1 MKTSNKLLIA
11 FGAALILIPIF
22 CIAFVSRVY
31 FEKGDNTSRM
41 GDMDTYGNKPKN
53 ILKITGTGSAST
65 INIQGETKI
74 HLVIALTKS
83 EHLQVMTSDNLKD
96 LVDVKFDSV
105 GKMLIMVKNNS
116 QHSETYGRIA
126 ISAPDIKTID
136 VLGSNGIS
144 LQADMDSLSLNL
156 SDLELAQFQAATKVK
171 YLKVTAKNVKDVSFN
186 EINSLSATLELNN
199 SNVRSEL
206 GSFNNLDINSLG
218 NSTIELNGGNDGAP
232 AKTINNLKIN
242 TLGKS
247 DVKVLNMTI
256 NQCSGKF
263 SDSTIVQMPAINLNQ
278 MYRLKK

>member
-11 FGAALILIPIF
+11 FGAALILIPIL
-22 CIAFVSRVY
+22 CVAFVSRVY
-31 FEKGDNTSRM
+31 FESGDYGSRM
-41 GDMDTYGNKPKN
+41 GEMDTYGSKPKN
-53 ILKITGTGSAST
+53 ILKIRGNGSANV
-65 INIQGETKI
+65 INVQGESKI

-96 LVDVKFDSV
+96 LVDVDFDSV
-105 GKMLIMVKNNS
+105 GKMLISVKNNS

-156 SDLELAQFQAATKVK
+156 SDLELAQFQAGTKVK

-186 EINSLSATLELNN
+186 EINSLSANLELNN
-199 SNVRSEL
+199 SNVKSEL
-206 GSFNNLDINSLG
+206 GSFNNLDISSSG
-218 NSTIELNGGNDGAP
+218 SSTIELNGGNDGAP

-263 SDSTIVQMPAINLNQ
+263 SDSTTVQMPAINLNQ